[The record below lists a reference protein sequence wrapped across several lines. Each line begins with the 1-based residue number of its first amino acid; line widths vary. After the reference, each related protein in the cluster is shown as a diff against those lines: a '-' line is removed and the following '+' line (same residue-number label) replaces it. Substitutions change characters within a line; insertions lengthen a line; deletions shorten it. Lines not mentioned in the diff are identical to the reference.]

1 MRLQR
6 YPFYVPTLTLIPSGT
21 RSWAH
26 SSRMIQRVVKLRR
39 ARSGRPSS
47 CDKPVIGPGHRTYV
61 FQAEMHAFHNPI
73 NDSVLA
79 SDH

>member
-1 MRLQR
+1 MTSLSLDQA
-6 YPFYVPTLTLIPSGT
+6 S
-21 RSWAH
+21 H
-26 SSRMIQRVVKLRR
+26 
-39 ARSGRPSS
+39 RP
-47 CDKPVIGPGHRTYV
+47 YV